1 LWLCCS
7 ILKTHLLLAGVDA
20 SHIYGGVEGTGDA
33 GSVLVSSGG
42 RFSAQDCWRVIAPYL
57 TPSLTPAAGAT
68 AATGAGAV
76 GFGSISSNYNNS
88 NAAVQGIAGG
98 QLTPVQSAQPSLH
111 QNFPFTISASYP
123 LLLLSYVDFIEVSD
137 ALAYLASRRP
147 DAVLVFAPI
156 FLIGTY
162 VSSSISYFLLPQSI
176 FCQQNDLL

>member
-1 LWLCCS
+1 LWLSFS

-20 SHIYGGVEGTGDA
+20 SHIYGGVEGTGDGGGAGGA
-33 GSVLVSSGG
+33 GSVLVSGGG

-57 TPSLTPAAGAT
+57 TPSFTPVAG
-68 AATGAGAV
+68 ATGAGAGAV
-76 GFGSISSNYNNS
+76 GSNSSNYNNS

-156 FLIGTY
+156 FLIGTFF
-162 VSSSISYFLLPQSI
+162 SFSFSYFLLPQSSL
-176 FCQQNDLL
+176 FCQ